1 MKKILPT
8 IIIFIIISLF
18 TVTIYAQPRFESKS
32 IYELSRI
39 KMPYNDWHIRTYCV
53 DGYKFVQIF
62 FNPSGSPDSSSLTQV
77 FKNDNGKSVPET
89 CK

>member
-1 MKKILPT
+1 
-8 IIIFIIISLF
+8 
-18 TVTIYAQPRFESKS
+18 
-32 IYELSRI
+32 
-39 KMPYNDWHIRTYCV
+39 MPYNDWHIRTYCV

-62 FNPSGSPDSSSLTQV
+62 FSPSGSPDSSSLTQV